1 VPLAW
6 YGLYRV
12 GYQENTVLKNIY
24 LEIHVQG
31 NMDAVEQFIDW
42 HYSDPGSDEKAS
54 LLNHLQRAWK
64 PLSDDKL
71 HKNLDKL
78 LTDENNAQC
87 ILYFTM
93 RNRKLLEKVNISAGL
108 RQFLKHLDEQGKN
121 PFLEDASIKAMQRHT
136 RYCSKRNFMTALQIE
151 RVRRIRAN
159 ARTDNFHR
167 QFCHRILASLE
178 VEECEEKF
186 TGIHVSSR
194 GLEGLIALQ
203 KALTFAGTADHTSTL
218 ELAND
223 AEKCFNEAKSR
234 LHPGLWDLLIWW
246 VYEMKARIYSRWLMK
261 EERAKWK
268 KKLEH
273 VTENCEDPVKK
284 EYMDKLKTTGESFVG
299 IPVLMDA
306 VFFGIGD
313 AQDLGKNKIN
323 SKHIEVRLHMAHALL
338 SKFIN
343 PEKEK
348 GGPQIGATFRK
359 EQILN
364 MLGIDSKDIQRTA
377 LMDREQK
384 KRMNELLLSG
394 ILGVVK
400 KTRHDHRP
408 EPLIYDPHSIDTEK
422 QLKSR
427 IGKETGGPYVQAGR
441 RKRMFACC
449 SSAQYL
455 IQSAQERNVSWLP
468 LQLTL
473 VLIDLLVKIRYL
485 GGFTEKIAKKRDGR
499 MPISDEDATSIYKGI
514 AASFQACE
522 RALSSFK
529 HAKKSPLFLWIQNIT
544 RNLNEWP
551 ADKISISNITLLC
564 QNAVS
569 HHGDIASQ
577 GGIKLHHLSRLENGT
592 FETKQGE
599 EVPFCTGYNNEWTPY
614 AKTPGEGKFRA

>member
-1 VPLAW
+1 MPLAW

-54 LLNHLQRAWK
+54 LLNHLQLAWK

-159 ARTDNFHR
+159 ARPDNFHR

-273 VTENCEDPVKK
+273 VTENCDDPVKK
-284 EYMDKLKTTGESFVG
+284 EYMDKLKT
-299 IPVLMDA
+299 
-306 VFFGIGD
+306 IGD
-313 AQDLGKNKIN
+313 SQFASDGLMNVVIFRELYLDEKYKEIDSSEIQ
-323 SKHIEVRLHMAHALL
+323 VQLHLAHALL
-338 SKFIN
+338 SRFVN
-343 PEKEK
+343 Q
-348 GGPQIGATFRK
+348 GGPPIGATFRK
-359 EQILN
+359 EQILK
-364 MLGIDSKDIQRTA
+364 MFGKDLKLLPLKDRNQY
-377 LMDREQK
+377 MNREQK
-384 KRMNELLLSG
+384 KQLNELLLSG
-394 ILGVVK
+394 ILGVGK

-485 GGFTEKIAKKRDGR
+485 GGFTEKIAKQRDGR

-551 ADKISISNITLLC
+551 ADKISISNITLFC